1 MKAKKIGG
9 VLFVMYW
16 ISVYGLSFY
25 DNESLNAQLREI
37 IPTSY
42 KMFAPATK
50 TNYDVE
56 YVFYKDGQP
65 KKQLVFSDYIDAEY
79 KKSILKD
86 KTSFIKDKLY
96 QGNLKVLDFNY
107 QQALYAEK
115 YMEKTNDFERRI
127 VSNPILIKTIQ
138 NLQNFPKLYLNE
150 NPDLKADSV
159 VIFVHRKPMI
169 LSYTPEYKDDFTY
182 HLGEMCFF
190 KTYTLLNR

>member
-1 MKAKKIGG
+1 MKAKKIG
-9 VLFVMYW
+9 VLLFVIYW
-16 ISVYGLSFY
+16 FIVYGLSFY

-50 TNYDVE
+50 THYDVE
-56 YVFYKDGQP
+56 YRFYKNGKQM
-65 KKQLVFSDYIDAEY
+65 KQLVFSDYLAAEY

-86 KTSFIKDKLY
+86 KTSFIKEKLY

-107 QQALYAEK
+107 QQAVYAEK
-115 YMEKTNDFERRI
+115 YKEKPNDFEERI
-127 VSNPILIKTIQ
+127 VSNPLLTKTLQ
-138 NLQNFPKLYLNE
+138 NLRNFPKLYLKE
-150 NPDLKADSV
+150 NPNLEADSV

>member
-1 MKAKKIGG
+1 MKAKKIG
-9 VLFVMYW
+9 VLLFVMYW
-16 ISVYGLSFY
+16 LIVYGLSFY
-25 DNESLNAQLREI
+25 DNETLNAKLREI

-56 YVFYKDGQP
+56 YVFYKDGQQ

-79 KKSILKD
+79 KKSILTD

-96 QGNLKVLDFNY
+96 QGNLKILDFNY

-115 YMEKTNDFERRI
+115 YMEKPNDFEERI
-127 VSNPILIKTIQ
+127 VSNPLLIKTIQ
-138 NLQNFPKLYLNE
+138 NLRSFPKLYLKE
-150 NPDLKADSV
+150 NSNLHADSV
-159 VIFVHRKPMI
+159 SISVYRKPMV
-169 LSYTPEYKDDFTY
+169 LPYDLKYSDDFTY
-182 HLGEMCFF
+182 HLGEMYFF